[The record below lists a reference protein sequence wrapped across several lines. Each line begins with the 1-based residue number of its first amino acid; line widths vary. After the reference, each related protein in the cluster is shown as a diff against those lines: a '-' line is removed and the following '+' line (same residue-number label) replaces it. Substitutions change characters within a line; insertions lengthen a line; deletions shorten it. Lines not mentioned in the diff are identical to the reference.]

1 MTDTLAFQDLEKVY
15 DLVAKAIDE
24 VGPDNESLFLGKL
37 CLILSHNIADLSV
50 IENAIVIAK
59 SDLDS

>member
-37 CLILSHNIADLSV
+37 CLTLSHNIADLSV